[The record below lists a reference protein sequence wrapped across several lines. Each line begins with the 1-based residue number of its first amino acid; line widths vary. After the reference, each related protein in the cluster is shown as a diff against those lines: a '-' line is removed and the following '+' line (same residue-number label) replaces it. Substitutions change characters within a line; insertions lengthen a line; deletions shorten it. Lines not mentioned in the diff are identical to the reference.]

1 MKMLHIVCGE
11 KLEAEVLTLFQAL
24 GLKGYTVIRSV
35 GGSGL
40 TGTVSGA
47 GSSIDQNTLFMVAIE
62 DVNIHMTQIVNG
74 VREIHARHVHG
85 YRGLEIPLKVFL
97 LDCEVIL

>member
-11 KLEAEVLTLFQAL
+11 KLEPEVLDLFTAL
-24 GLKGYTVIRSV
+24 GIARYTVIRGV

-40 TGTVSGA
+40 TGTVSGS
-47 GSSIDQNTLFMVAIE
+47 GNSIDRNTLYMVAIE
-62 DVNIHMTQIVNG
+62 DVHIHMTQIVNG
-74 VREIHARHVHG
+74 VRDLHARHVRAYH
-85 YRGLEIPLKVFL
+85 GLEIPLKVFL

>member
-1 MKMLHIVCGE
+1 MKMLHVVCGE
-11 KLEAEVLTLFQAL
+11 KLEGEVLALLKAL
-24 GLKGYTVIRSV
+24 GTNRYTVIRGV

-40 TGTVSGA
+40 TGTVSGT
-47 GSSIDQNTLFMVAIE
+47 GSSIDRNILFMVAIE
-62 DVNIHMTQIVNG
+62 EANIHMTEIVNG
-74 VREIHARHVHG
+74 VREIQARHVHG

>member
-11 KLEAEVLTLFQAL
+11 KFEPEVLELFQAL
-24 GLKGYTVIRSV
+24 GITRYTVICGV

-40 TGTVSGA
+40 TGTVSGT
-47 GSSIDQNTLFMVAIE
+47 GSSINRNTLYMVAIE
-62 DVNIHMTQIVNG
+62 DVDIHMTQIVNG
-74 VREIHARHVHG
+74 VRGIHARHVHG
-85 YRGLEIPLKVFL
+85 CRGLEIPLKVFV

>member
-11 KLEAEVLTLFQAL
+11 KLEQEVLDLFAAL
-24 GLKGYTVIRSV
+24 RIERYTVIRGV
-35 GGSGL
+35 GGSGV

-47 GSSIDQNTLFMVAIE
+47 GNSTDRNTLYMVAIE
-62 DVNIHMTQIVNG
+62 DVHIHMTQIVNG
-74 VREIHARHVHG
+74 VRDLHARHVHG
-85 YRGLEIPLKVFL
+85 CHGLEIPLKVFL